1 MKTKT
6 IMVPIGKTGKKRSQL
21 VQILA
26 SGKFKF
32 IKNVKKAGS
41 KIKSKVSKAR
51 STVGT
56 KKRSKNKNTNKKAS
70 GSHRSGMKQTF
81 LNKAYPKKDVKTI
94 AGKAVIGGTAGTL
107 VRVATMFI
115 PNPLVREI
123 GSRVANA
130 ISSYFGGGTG
140 NVIYQG
146 ADATLSRVILLNRN
160 GNGNGGVTVP
170 NPLGGGA

>member
-41 KIKSKVSKAR
+41 KIKSA
-51 STVGT
+51 T
-56 KKRSKNKNTNKKAS
+56 KSRGKSRGSAPKKSNTNKKPS
-70 GSHRSGMKQTF
+70 GSHRSVKQT
-81 LNKAYPKKDVKTI
+81 LVSRLYPKKSAKDILV
-94 AGKAVIGGTAGTL
+94 KAVIGTIAGTL
-107 VRVATMFI
+107 VRVGTMFF
-115 PNPLVREI
+115 PQPLVREF
-123 GSRVANA
+123 GSRGANA
-130 ISSYFGGGTG
+130 VSSYFGGGSG
-140 NVIYQG
+140 NVGYQ
-146 ADATLSRVILLNRN
+146 AVDATLSRVILLNRN
-160 GNGNGGVTVP
+160 GNGNGSGVTVP